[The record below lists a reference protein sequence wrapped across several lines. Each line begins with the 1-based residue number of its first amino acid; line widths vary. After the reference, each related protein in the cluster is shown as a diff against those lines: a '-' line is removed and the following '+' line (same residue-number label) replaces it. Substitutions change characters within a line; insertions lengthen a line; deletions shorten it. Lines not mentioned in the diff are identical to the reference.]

1 MTSPRQTSLTRAVD
15 VAITPQYVRFSPV
28 LSNAVSLYNF
38 GGYLELRF
46 SDKALAD
53 RWAQNCGGTIRP
65 HAVSYIVKI
74 SQWVQRPTK
83 THPGVWQDL
92 NKIMLMWMREYL

>member
-1 MTSPRQTSLTRAVD
+1 MTRQTRLTRSVD
-15 VAITPQYVRFSPV
+15 IAITPQYVRFSPSSRV
-28 LSNAVSLYNF
+28 AMYNF

-46 SDKALAD
+46 SDQLAAM
-53 RWAQNCGGTIRP
+53 RWANDYGGSIRP
-65 HAVSYIVKI
+65 HAISYVVKI

-92 NKIMLMWMREYL
+92 NKVMLDWMREYVR